1 MYALESMMSR
11 IQSAFFTLCYWRYP
25 SGPAEHSYASLK

>member
-1 MYALESMMSR
+1 MTSR
-11 IQSAFFTLCYWRYP
+11 IQSVFFTLCYWRYL